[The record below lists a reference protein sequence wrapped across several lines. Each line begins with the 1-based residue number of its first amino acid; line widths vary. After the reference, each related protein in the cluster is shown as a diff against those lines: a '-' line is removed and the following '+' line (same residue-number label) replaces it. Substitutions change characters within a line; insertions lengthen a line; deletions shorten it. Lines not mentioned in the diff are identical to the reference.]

1 MIRSLIFLA
10 SIFVTAAALAQTN
23 GPGPT
28 MLTGSTGTLKSGI
41 TIRFA
46 TYAIPG
52 GKQASAYGQGG
63 IMVDGDIIHRFMNDP
78 ASGGSLG
85 YDLSIPGDALHG
97 YQAMFQPLTKAGDS
111 SRLIVPKFP
120 PPQPVKDGD
129 TISLDLMASPDG
141 TRRIVD
147 YIQVSM
153 PGVSS
158 PSGGTGIAGDW
169 GAVGPKGGRFII
181 HITGPDNALKA
192 TNDSPDENTFGVPVP
207 SITFS
212 GATLQFSIPLI
223 DLKYTGDLT
232 ANGTIIGTLTH
243 LGSGIPFTFERIAN
257 APKPPA
263 PVLSQPAGISSNGRY
278 HHNNTG
284 VEFDLPTGWAVGV
297 TRPRDGDPN
306 SLTALVDPAHR
317 VIFASADMRKV
328 ELPSLNIS
336 GALSRAV
343 PMLIGRRAGQTGQT
357 APHLAQNYT
366 IRAGSEQRTLIGGQQ
381 ALQAIADYQENG
393 KPIVE
398 LLAWVYSEH
407 THVFFM
413 TKMSAENLPVVQP
426 LFDQMVRSASVP

>member
-1 MIRSLIFLA
+1 MIKS
-10 SIFVTAAALAQTN
+10 SIFFTSILVTGVALAQTN

-28 MLTGSTGTLKSGI
+28 RLLATSGTLKSGI

-52 GKQASAYGQGG
+52 GKQVSANGGG
-63 IMVDGDIIHRFMNDP
+63 IMADGDVIHRYMNDP
-78 ASGGSLG
+78 VSGGSFG
-85 YDLSIPGDALHG
+85 YDFSIAGDPAHG
-97 YQAMFQPLTKAGDS
+97 YQAVFQPLTKAGES
-111 SRLIVPKFP
+111 ARQIVPKFP

-141 TRRIVD
+141 TQRIVD

-153 PGVSS
+153 SGTSS
-158 PSGGTGIAGDW
+158 ASGNGGIAGDW
-169 GAVGPKGGRFII
+169 GGVGRQGRRFIL
-181 HITGPDNALKA
+181 HIAGPDNALQA
-192 TNDSPDENTFGVPVP
+192 TSDSPDQNSFGVPVP

-212 GATLQFSIPLI
+212 GVTLQFSVPLV

-232 ANGTIIGTLTH
+232 ANGTIIGTLTQN
-243 LGSGIPFTFERIAN
+243 GSGIPLTLDRIAN
-257 APKPPA
+257 APKPPVSA
-263 PVLSQPAGISSNGRY
+263 SAQPAGILSNGHY
-278 HHNNTG
+278 HHNITG
-284 VEFDLPTGWAVGV
+284 VEFDLPAGWNIGI

-306 SLTALVDPAHR
+306 MLTVLADPARR
-317 VIFASADMRKV
+317 VIFASADMRKA
-328 ELPSLNIS
+328 EMPAANIS

-357 APHLAQNYT
+357 APHLAPNYA
-366 IRAGSEQRTLIGGQQ
+366 IRAGSEQRTLIGGEQ

-398 LLAWVYSEH
+398 LLTWIYSEH

-413 TKMSAENLPVVQP
+413 TKMPAENLPAVQP
-426 LFDQMVRSASVP
+426 LFEQMVRSASVP

>member
-1 MIRSLIFLA
+1 MSRSFIFVSLILV
-10 SIFVTAAALAQTN
+10 SGVALAQTN

-28 MLTGSTGTLKSGI
+28 MLTSSTGTLKSGI

-63 IMVDGDIIHRFMNDP
+63 IIVDGDIIHRFMNDP
-78 ASGGSLG
+78 ASGASFG

-97 YQAMFQPLTKAGDS
+97 YQAVFQPLTKAGDS

-120 PPQPVKDGD
+120 PPQTVKDGD

-141 TRRIVD
+141 TQRVVD

-158 PSGGTGIAGDW
+158 ASGAAIAGDW
-169 GAVGPKGGRFII
+169 GGVGPQGRRFIV

-192 TNDSPDENTFGVPVP
+192 TNDSPDQNTFGVPVP

-232 ANGTIIGTLTH
+232 ANGTIIGTLTQR
-243 LGSGIPFTFERIAN
+243 GSGIPFTLERVAN

-263 PVLSQPAGISSNGRY
+263 PVLSQPAGTLSNGRY

-284 VEFDLPTGWAVGV
+284 VEFDLPTGWAIGV

-306 SLTALVDPAHR
+306 TLTVLADPARR
-317 VIFASADMRKV
+317 VIFASADMRKA
-328 ELPSLNIS
+328 ELPVANIS

-343 PMLIGRRAGQTGQT
+343 PVLIGRRAGQTGQT

-366 IRAGSEQRTLIGGQQ
+366 IRPGSEQRTLIGGEQ
-381 ALQAIADYQENG
+381 AVQAIADYQENG

-398 LLAWVYSEH
+398 LLTWVYSEH

-413 TKMSAENLPVVQP
+413 TKMPAENLPVEQP